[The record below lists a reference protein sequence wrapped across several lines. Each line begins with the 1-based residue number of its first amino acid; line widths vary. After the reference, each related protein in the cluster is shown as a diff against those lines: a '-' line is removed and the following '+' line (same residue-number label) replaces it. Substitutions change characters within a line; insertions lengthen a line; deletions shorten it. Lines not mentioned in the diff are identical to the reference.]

1 MPPYRAQSPTPEPC
15 KSQRY
20 RSSSSSLTNVMLLK
34 TKMAITNNPGEHALP
49 CHAEP
54 CSWSM
59 PLTKYRFPKKG
70 CCCWFCYEAI
80 ICNILL
86 LIIVISLFLPSPA
99 SDGKIVLILYRLPTK
114 EPKDY
119 ETYPQ
124 AVVALSRRLRNRS
137 HFILH
142 RSIFIQSQ
150 GPVLNVTPPKMTN
163 Y

>member
-1 MPPYRAQSPTPEPC
+1 MLSPVTLSLALGAC
-15 KSQRY
+15 HLQNTGFQRKAAAVGFAY
-20 RSSSSSLTNVMLLK
+20 D
-34 TKMAITNNPGEHALP
+34 AL
-49 CHAEP
+49 
-54 CSWSM
+54 
-59 PLTKYRFPKKG
+59 
-70 CCCWFCYEAI
+70 
-80 ICNILL
+80 ICNIFQ

>member
-1 MPPYRAQSPTPEPC
+1 MPKQRWSSPTTQANMLSPVTLSLALGAC
-15 KSQRY
+15 HLQNTGFQRKATAVGFAY
-20 RSSSSSLTNVMLLK
+20 D
-34 TKMAITNNPGEHALP
+34 
-49 CHAEP
+49 
-54 CSWSM
+54 
-59 PLTKYRFPKKG
+59 
-70 CCCWFCYEAI
+70 AI

-137 HFILH
+137 EFILQ
-142 RSIFIQSQ
+142 RGTWSCF
-150 GPVLNVTPPKMTN
+150 NCCPPKMTK

>member
-1 MPPYRAQSPTPEPC
+1 MLSPVTLSLALGAC
-15 KSQRY
+15 HLQNTGFQRKATAVGFAY
-20 RSSSSSLTNVMLLK
+20 D
-34 TKMAITNNPGEHALP
+34 
-49 CHAEP
+49 
-54 CSWSM
+54 
-59 PLTKYRFPKKG
+59 
-70 CCCWFCYEAI
+70 AI

>member
-34 TKMAITNNPGEHALP
+34 TNNPGEHALP

-99 SDGKIVLILYRLPTK
+99 SDGEIMLILYRLPTK

-137 HFILH
+137 EIILH
-142 RSIFIQSQ
+142 RCIFIQSQ
-150 GPVLNVTPPKMTN
+150 GPVLIVAPQK
-163 Y
+163 